1 MKVLAIA
8 GHADD
13 IELGAGGSILKHTST
28 GDEVTLL
35 LVTHSEYCDYNGNL
49 VRSRIVAASEAQIA
63 ANIMGINNIICLD
76 YETKEVLYTVEL
88 IEDLNRVIDDL
99 KPDIIYTHWHGDA
112 NQDHSAIA
120 HATIIAARNT
130 PRVLMYRSNWN
141 PTVKNFEGNF
151 IVDISDHMEGKIRA
165 IKAHR
170 SEVAKRGPNWVEYFT
185 NQNRNTGI
193 ENRTSY
199 AEEFE
204 VVRWVI

>member
-13 IELGAGGSILKHTST
+13 IELGAGGSILKHTSA

-49 VRSRIVAASEAQIA
+49 VRSRIVAASEAQTA
-63 ANIMGINNIICLD
+63 ANIMGINNIVCLD
-76 YETKEVLYTVEL
+76 YETKEVLYTVKL

-120 HATIIAARNT
+120 HATVIAARNT

-141 PTVKNFEGNF
+141 PTVTNFEGNF
-151 IVDISDHMEGKIRA
+151 IVDISDYMEGKIRA

>member
-1 MKVLAIA
+1 ML
-8 GHADD
+8 
-13 IELGAGGSILKHTST
+13 
-28 GDEVTLL
+28 
-35 LVTHSEYCDYNGNL
+35 
-49 VRSRIVAASEAQIA
+49 
-63 ANIMGINNIICLD
+63 
-76 YETKEVLYTVEL
+76 
-88 IEDLNRVIDDL
+88 
-99 KPDIIYTHWHGDA
+99 
-112 NQDHSAIA
+112 AIA

-151 IVDISDHMEGKIRA
+151 IVDISDHMEGKTRA

-185 NQNRNTGI
+185 NQNRNAGI

-204 VVRWVI
+204 VVRWVV